1 MVGACGA
8 AEQRAVSTGLLL
20 GIDEGTT
27 AVKAALFDFEL
38 RPIAEARRPVP
49 VTHPQPGWFEQD
61 PELVLQAVVEA
72 VAEVLEQANGR
83 EIVAAGLDHQGES
96 VLAWDADS
104 GRALTPVVVWQ
115 DKRQQALLDQ
125 LAADD
130 RGAQVR
136 EHSGLPL
143 DPYFSAGKLAW
154 LLANDAAVQSARERG
169 TLRLGT
175 VDVFLVDRLGGRF
188 ATDLST
194 ASRTQLLGVGGH
206 DWDEQLLAT
215 FEVQREW
222 LPALGPSFGA
232 LGELRHERWPVP
244 IPLAA
249 QLVDQ
254 QAALA
259 GSGAVRPGELKA
271 TYGTG
276 VFVLA
281 RTPEP
286 VRAHGLLP
294 TIAWAAPGAVG
305 DPWVGAGIS
314 DDVGVGTG
322 VRDGDRVGEISYA
335 LDGGVFAA
343 GSLLDWLATGLG
355 LATDARAL
363 ATAAGGVPDSA
374 GVMVLP
380 ALAGLGAPWWRP
392 DAHGVIAGLHPAV
405 RPAHV
410 ARAALEAIA
419 WRVADI
425 VTAIAAVTP
434 VELVRVDGG
443 LTNDE
448 TLLQIQADALG
459 LPLSVGPA
467 DTTVLGAAML
477 AGVGAGVFA
486 SVEHAALQLPVGR
499 AIEPSVDA
507 LTRTAAHKR
516 WQTFVR
522 ASADL

>member
-1 MVGACGA
+1 VGARGA
-8 AEQRAVSTGLLL
+8 AEQHGVSTGLLL

-27 AVKAALFDFEL
+27 GVKAALFDFEL
-38 RPIAEARRPVP
+38 RTVAEARRPVP
-49 VTHPQPGWFEQD
+49 VTHPRPGWVEQD
-61 PELVLQAVVEA
+61 PKLVLQAVVEA

-96 VLAWDADS
+96 VLAWDRES
-104 GRALTPVVVWQ
+104 GRALTPVIVWQ
-115 DKRQQALLDQ
+115 DKRQQALLDE
-125 LAADD
+125 LATDG
-130 RGAQVR
+130 RGAQVQER
-136 EHSGLPL
+136 SGLPL
-143 DPYFSAGKLAW
+143 DPYFSSGKLAW
-154 LLANDAAVQSARERG
+154 LLANDEAVQSARDAD

-175 VDVFLVDRLGGRF
+175 VDAFLADRLGGRF

-194 ASRTQLLGVGGH
+194 ASRTQLLAVGGH
-206 DWDEQLLAT
+206 DWDERLLAA
-215 FEVQREW
+215 FGVQREW
-222 LPALGPSFGA
+222 LPALGPSFGV
-232 LGELRHERWPVP
+232 LGELRHARWPVP
-244 IPLAA
+244 IPLTA

-259 GSGAVRPGELKA
+259 GSGAVRAGELKA

-276 VFVLA
+276 VFVLG
-281 RTPEP
+281 RTAEH
-286 VRAHGLLP
+286 VRAAGLLP
-294 TIAWAAPGAVG
+294 TVAWAAPNAADPDSAGARVGVGVGVG
-305 DPWVGAGIS
+305 DP
-314 DDVGVGTG
+314 
-322 VRDGDRVGEISYA
+322 VGEISYA

-355 LATDARAL
+355 LAGDARGL
-363 ATAAGGVPDSA
+363 VAAAAGVPDSA

-425 VTAIAAVTP
+425 VAAIAAVAP

-443 LTNDE
+443 LTNDD

-486 SVEHAALQLPVGR
+486 SVEEAALRLPHGR
-499 AIEPSVDA
+499 MIEPNADA
-507 LTRTAAHKR
+507 QSRAAAHECWR
-516 WQTFVR
+516 AFVQ